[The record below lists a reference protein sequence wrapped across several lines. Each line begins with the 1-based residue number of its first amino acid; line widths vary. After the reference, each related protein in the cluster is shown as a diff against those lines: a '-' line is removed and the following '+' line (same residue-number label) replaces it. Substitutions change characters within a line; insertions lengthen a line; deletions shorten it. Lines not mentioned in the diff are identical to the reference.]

1 MHLWLM
7 ITMMITM
14 MTDHENLSYSRVGD
28 FYPSFITV
36 DDAKQYPLPSQQETL
51 NSLPIMPNYIR
62 NPEFPYSTKKDPLPM
77 MNSGPPPNHIVTHG
91 TSLNQKQSGVHKGPG
106 VGAPGVGPSG
116 PAQTARPI
124 LVQVPSSQGNRSNSS
139 SPQLPSSTNNMSK
152 QNCSTERM
160 DMETD
165 TRQGRSAVLSENF
178 FLYNI
183 YFCRLFIDLCRSY
196 FIQRLYCRVIS
207 YHVPYLTMK

>member
-1 MHLWLM
+1 MM
-7 ITMMITM
+7 ITMMI
-14 MTDHENLSYSRVGD
+14 DHENLSYSRVGD

-77 MNSGPPPNHIVTHG
+77 MNSGPPPNHIVTPG

-165 TRQGRSAVLSENF
+165 TRQGRSSVLSDNF

-183 YFCRLFIDLCRSY
+183 YFCTLFIDLCRSY
-196 FIQRLYCRVIS
+196 FIPRLYSRVI
-207 YHVPYLTMK
+207 